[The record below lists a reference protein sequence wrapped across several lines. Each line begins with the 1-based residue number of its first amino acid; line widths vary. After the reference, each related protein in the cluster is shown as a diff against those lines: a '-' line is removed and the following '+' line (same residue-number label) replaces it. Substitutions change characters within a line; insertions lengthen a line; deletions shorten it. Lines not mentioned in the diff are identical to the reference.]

1 MKKIYATI
9 GMLLAFQLYSG
20 QVSEPNN
27 NYGLPKIVAPSQ
39 ETFAN
44 SRISFEQSSNGDFTH
59 QIPIYSQL
67 RTPVSLNYSSGV
79 RADDIGTST
88 GMSWML
94 TAPGVI
100 SRVVKDETDENSI
113 NWKPDII
120 SETADL
126 AKIKEAARTGN
137 TTDTEYDWFNF
148 SVANGLSG
156 SFYINNNLQVF
167 TESKDKVKIE
177 IFDLNTPVFG
187 YGKLFRFKLTDK
199 TGTEYYFGGSVENI
213 ERSTTQSAG
222 PDRSAITG
230 WYLYKIIDPDKQE
243 TNFTYITEN
252 LNYYSSLN
260 AGFNL
265 LQKCPSASTGAAY
278 TYSDIVKNKLS
289 QQSYKPKLI
298 LISEDNKN
306 VSFIYG
312 KARNDLFTSNAENNL
327 LTSIEVKNGNLLVE
341 KYNLEYQDVQ
351 AQSAATYYG
360 IPSNETSTRNRHF
373 LKSLKN
379 VTKNTSADFSYYS
392 LEKLPARFSLN
403 TDYFGYPN
411 NASNVSPFPA
421 PRPTNNFGVFQGLG
435 AYMPLTILSAQKEVL
450 PSWASVGNLKQITHS
465 TKGISEIFYDPNSS
479 TGPITRVIEE
489 TGGVEARYNPC
500 NAQHH
505 YPKKSFTFVSNGKP
519 IHFSASAS
527 YDPVEACGEPDPVR
541 DRHSLSIR
549 DETTGT
555 LVYSVSG
562 KASVYFDSE
571 AGGAYYPV
579 NTVTGH
585 TYNVEYSVGGTGAV
599 SGAATASYNA
609 HDITTYEPV
618 YFGGSRVSSIKE
630 SDVEGHSYTRKFYYN
645 PLANMTSS
653 QTSVAD
659 YNLNYIGADLRET
672 SRSCTSDSDIFP
684 SVEIVNIYTASQN
697 NLVPNFN
704 HRKNKV
710 TYTDITEVIEN
721 KSAVEKKFSYVPNTA
736 YHIGRPPAIYN
747 TADTNYGEEKS
758 YLLLEE
764 NRYQYENLAFKKQL
778 TKAYKYEYSQLKSLK
793 NYVFKENFTYQPDP
807 AQDQLLNVSYGFY
820 DNYYGFYNPTEVKTT
835 EYLPDNSVMTTI
847 AFSSYA
853 NPNHYQVTSS
863 KTVFTDGSI
872 QETTYQYAHE
882 KNNPLLISKNMVGI
896 PLETTTTLTSQSTT
910 KTLGKTETLYPTSL
924 PTSST
929 GNLVLPLSVI
939 SSDQLNGSSSTDIT
953 FNRYDDKGNILQYTT
968 KDGNVVSFLWG
979 YNGTQPI
986 VKAEGMSYDQIVSTP
1001 LTLGIVSASN
1011 EDSSDPAK
1019 EGLLLD
1025 ALANFRKQMALT
1037 GKKITTYTYDPLVG
1051 VTSITPPS
1059 GVRQSFVYDAAGKL
1073 KEVLSRKKEATV
1085 GFTGKKTK
1093 TLNYNYKQ

>member
-1 MKKIYATI
+1 MKKINVPI
-9 GMLLAFQLYSG
+9 CMLLAFQLYSG
-20 QVSEPNN
+20 QASSEPNN

-39 ETFAN
+39 ETFAS

-67 RTPVSLNYSSGV
+67 RTPISLSYSSGV
-79 RADDIGTST
+79 KADDIGTST

-100 SRVVKDETDENSI
+100 SRVVKDETDENNT
-113 NWKPDII
+113 NWKPETI
-120 SETADL
+120 SETVDL
-126 AKIKEAARTGN
+126 FAIKEAARTGN
-137 TTDTEYDWFNF
+137 GIDTEYDWFNF

-177 IFDLNTPVFG
+177 IFDLNAPIMG

-230 WYLYKIIDPDKQE
+230 WYLYKIISPDKQE

-252 LNYYSSLN
+252 VNYYSSLN

-265 LQKCPSASTGAAY
+265 LQKCPSAPTGDQY
-278 TYSDIVKNKLS
+278 TYNDIVKNKVS
-289 QQSYKPKLI
+289 QQSYKPRLT

-312 KARNDLFTSNAENNL
+312 KARNDLFISNAENNL
-327 LTSIEVKNGNLLVE
+327 LTSIEIKNGNLLVE
-341 KYNLEYQDVQ
+341 KYSLEYQDVQ
-351 AQSAATYYG
+351 ALTAATYYG
-360 IPSNETSTRNRHF
+360 LPSNEITTRNRHF

-379 VTKNTSADFSYYS
+379 VTKNISTDFSYYS

-403 TDYFGYPN
+403 TDYYGYPN
-411 NASNVSPFPA
+411 NASNVSPFPV
-421 PRPTNNFGVFQGLG
+421 PGPTNNFGIFKLMG
-435 AYMPLTILSAQKEVL
+435 AYMPLTMLSANREVL
-450 PSWASVGNLKQITHS
+450 PSWASTGNLKQITHS

-479 TGPITRVIEE
+479 AAPITRVVEE

-500 NAQHH
+500 NAQQN

-519 IHFSASAS
+519 IHFYASAS

-549 DETTGT
+549 DETTAT

-571 AGGAYYPV
+571 ASGAYHPV
-579 NTVTGH
+579 NTVAGH
-585 TYNVEYSVGGTGAV
+585 TYKVEYSVGGTGAV
-599 SGAATASYNA
+599 SGAASTSYNA
-609 HDITTYEPV
+609 HDVTTYEPI

-645 PLANMTSS
+645 PLANIASS

-659 YNLNYIGADLRET
+659 YNPNYIGAALRET
-672 SRSCTSDSDIFP
+672 SRSCLSGTFP
-684 SVEIVNIYTASQN
+684 SVEIVNIYTASQD

-710 TYTDITEVIEN
+710 TYTEITEIIEN
-721 KSAVEKKFSYVPNTA
+721 KSAVEKKFSYIPNSG
-736 YHIGRPPAIYN
+736 YSIGRPPAIYN
-747 TADTNYGEEKS
+747 TADTNSGEEKS

-764 NRYQYENLAFKKQL
+764 NSYQYENAVFKKQL
-778 TKAYKYEYSQLKSLK
+778 TKAYKYDYGQLKSLK
-793 NYVFKENFTYQPDP
+793 NYVFKENFTYYPDP
-807 AQDQLLNVSYGFY
+807 TEDQLLNVSYGFY

-835 EYLPDNSVMTTI
+835 EYLPDNSTMTTTS
-847 AFSSYA
+847 FSSYA

-863 KTVFTDGSI
+863 KTVFTDGSA
-872 QETTYQYAHE
+872 QETNYSYAHE
-882 KNNPLLISKNMVGI
+882 KGNPLMISKNMIGI
-896 PLETTTTLTSQSTT
+896 PLETKTVQTVNNVT
-910 KTLGKTETLYPTSL
+910 KTLSRTETIYPTVL
-924 PTSST
+924 PHVST
-929 GNLVLPLSVI
+929 GNLVLPVSILSYDNLNNA
-939 SSDQLNGSSSTDIT
+939 SSKEVSFDK
-953 FNRYDDKGNILQYTT
+953 YDEQGNILQYTK
-968 KDGNVVSFLWG
+968 KDGIPVSIVWG
-979 YNGTQPI
+979 YNKTEPI
-986 VKAEGMSYDQIVSTP
+986 AEIVGATYSQVES
-1001 LTLGIVSASN
+1001 LISDIVAKSN
-1011 EDSSDPAK
+1011 EDATDPTK
-1019 EGLLLD
+1019 EAALLI
-1025 ALANFRKQMALT
+1025 ALENFKPIGSVT
-1037 GKKITTYTYDPLVG
+1037 KYTYDPLVG
-1051 VTSITPPS
+1051 VTHIIPPS
-1059 GVRQSFVYDAAGKL
+1059 GIREQYIYDTTNRL
-1073 KEVLSRKKEATV
+1073 KEVKVREKDASGNYIMRTV
-1085 GFTGKKTK
+1085 KQFTF
-1093 TLNYNYKQ
+1093 NYKP

>member
-1 MKKIYATI
+1 MKKIYVSI
-9 GMLLAFQLYSG
+9 GMLIAFQLYSG
-20 QVSEPNN
+20 QASPEPNN

-39 ETFAN
+39 ETFAS
-44 SRISFEQSSNGDFTH
+44 SRISFEQSSNGDFTY
-59 QIPIYSQL
+59 QIPIHTQL
-67 RTPVSLNYSSGV
+67 RTPISLNYSSGV
-79 RADDIGTST
+79 RVDDIGTST

-100 SRVVKDETDENSI
+100 SRVVKDETDENST

-137 TTDTEYDWFNF
+137 ITDTEYDWFNF

-177 IFDLNTPVFG
+177 IFDLNAPVFG

-230 WYLYKIIDPDKQE
+230 WYLYKIISPDKQE

-265 LQKCPSASTGAAY
+265 LQKCPSASTGVAY

-327 LTSIEVKNGNLLVE
+327 LTSIEIKNGNILVE
-341 KYNLEYQDVQ
+341 KYNLEYQDTQ
-351 AQSAATYYG
+351 ASTAATYYG
-360 IPSNETSTRNRHF
+360 IPSNEGTTRNRHF

-379 VTKNTSADFSYYS
+379 ITKNTSTDFSYYNP
-392 LEKLPARFSLN
+392 EKLPARFSLN
-403 TDYFGYPN
+403 VDYYGYPN
-411 NASNVSPFPA
+411 NVSNVSPFPA
-421 PRPTNNFGVFQGLG
+421 PGPTNNFGIFQGLG
-435 AYMPLTILSAQKEVL
+435 AYMPLTILSANKEVE
-450 PSWASVGNLKQITHS
+450 PSWASIGNLKQITHP

-479 TGPITRVIEE
+479 AGTITKEVMEL
-489 TGGVEARYNPC
+489 GGVEALYTPC
-500 NAQHH
+500 DPAHNFPAGT
-505 YPKKSFTFVSNGKP
+505 FTFVSNGGP
-519 IHFSASAS
+519 IKYFAAAGP
-527 YDPVEACGEPDPVR
+527 YPAIGCYEPDPKLVK
-541 DRHSLSIR
+541 HTLTIT

-555 LVYSVSG
+555 TVLTTAG
-562 KASVYFDSE
+562 NATKDLDSD
-571 AGGAYYPV
+571 APGSSDIG
-579 NTVTGH
+579 TVAGH
-585 TYNVEYSVGGTGAV
+585 TYKAKYTVKGVLAS
-599 SGAATASYNA
+599 SGVARIYYNA
-609 HDITTYEPV
+609 HNVTTYEPV

-630 SDVEGHSYTRKFYYN
+630 SDVEGHNYTRKFYYN
-645 PLANMTSS
+645 SLANISS
-653 QTSVAD
+653 PKTSVAE

-672 SRSCTSDSDIFP
+672 SRSCTPDSDIFP

-721 KSAVEKKFSYVPNTA
+721 KSAVEKKFSYVPNRA

-793 NYVFKENFTYQPDP
+793 NYVFKENFAYQPDP

-835 EYLPDNSVMTTI
+835 EYLPDGSAMTSTNY
-847 AFSSYA
+847 SSYG
-853 NPNHYQVTSS
+853 NPNHNQLTSS
-863 KTVFTDGSI
+863 KTIFADGSA

-882 KNNPLLISKNMVGI
+882 KGNQLMIGKNMVGI
-896 PLETTTTLTSQSTT
+896 ALETSIQQTIGNTIKTFSRTETVYPTALPHSVSGNFVLPVSVVSYDLQNPTASTT
-910 KTLGKTETLYPTSL
+910 EVNYDK
-924 PTSST
+924 
-929 GNLVLPLSVI
+929 
-939 SSDQLNGSSSTDIT
+939 
-953 FNRYDDKGNILQYTT
+953 YDDQGNILQYTA
-968 KDGNVVSFLWG
+968 KDGTPVSIVWG
-979 YNGTQPI
+979 YHNTKPI
-986 VKAEGMSYDQIVSTP
+986 AKIVGVSYSQVENLIANIV
-1001 LTLGIVSASN
+1001 AKSN
-1011 EDSSDPAK
+1011 EDDVDPSK
-1019 EGLLLD
+1019 EAELLL
-1025 ALANFRKQMALT
+1025 AFESFKPT
-1037 GKKITTYTYDPLVG
+1037 GLVTSYTYDPLVG

-1059 GVRQSFVYDAAGKL
+1059 GIREIYVYDNANQL
-1073 KEVLSRKKEATV
+1073 KEIKTRERDNTGNYVIKVVKE
-1085 GFTGKKTK
+1085 FK
-1093 TLNYNYKQ
+1093 YNYKQ